1 MSNAAPDGRGD
12 CARPIATSNSQR
24 TLGRAVGV
32 TNAGEKRAELQRRD
46 SHPTRDSEP
55 RRGGLPALTADQTTG
70 GEVFGALANTHA
82 RPGSTT
88 ERSTGR
94 FGTVGGV

>member
-1 MSNAAPDGRGD
+1 MGKMSCRDGRGD
-12 CARPIATSNSQR
+12 CARPNATSNSQR
-24 TLGRAVGV
+24 TLGRAIGV
-32 TNAGEKRAELQRRD
+32 TNAGEKRAELHRQD

-55 RRGGLPALTADQTTG
+55 RRVATLTADQTSG

-82 RPGSTT
+82 RPGSTA
-88 ERSTGR
+88 EQSTGR